1 MASALWWCTV
11 VMVVALWP
19 PGAQRKTAKRWCN
32 PQENGATWV
41 TVFYKA
47 CPCALLL
54 RKSFMLVYTT
64 ANGCSKLVVGE
75 ATSLPQHSKL
85 TRKATLCTRSDSDAL
100 KGSTMVMYRRL
111 SVVASIIRA
120 LTAEA
125 YVQNRMI
132 EARILQILHEFCR
145 DDDTYTRPRLEWTR
159 EK

>member
-1 MASALWWCTV
+1 
-11 VMVVALWP
+11 
-19 PGAQRKTAKRWCN
+19 
-32 PQENGATWV
+32 
-41 TVFYKA
+41 
-47 CPCALLL
+47 
-54 RKSFMLVYTT
+54 
-64 ANGCSKLVVGE
+64 
-75 ATSLPQHSKL
+75 
-85 TRKATLCTRSDSDAL
+85 
-100 KGSTMVMYRRL
+100 MVMYRRL